1 MASKHVVL
9 YSGGHS
15 SAIVAVEVARR
26 YGKENVIL
34 LNHDISGQVEDKD
47 IKRFKKEIANYL
59 GLEITYANHER
70 WKEATPISVC
80 VDARAWKVGSGQI
93 LCTNRLKTGPFH
105 LWLERNDSQK
115 QNTYYYGFDRDEMH
129 RVQRRVGVMSQ
140 LGHKTDFPLA
150 LWTNRTISSTEEI
163 GVRRPMAYS
172 RFKHANC
179 IGCLKA
185 GWQHWYCVYVL
196 RKDIW
201 NEAKLAEE
209 EIGYAIHKDEH
220 GAVYLDEREELF
232 AEMERL
238 GIQPNEHIPSGRFWA
253 IAKQAVAER
262 ALQIDM
268 FADEDALPCECST

>member
-1 MASKHVVL
+1 MKHVVL

-15 SAIVAVEVARR
+15 SAIVAIEVVRK
-26 YGKENVIL
+26 YGRENVIL
-34 LNHDISGQVEDKD
+34 LNHDISSTVEDED
-47 IKRFKKEIANYL
+47 IKRFKDEISSYL
-59 GLEITYANHER
+59 GIDVTYANHER
-70 WKEATPISVC
+70 WKDATPISVC
-80 VDARAWKVGSGQI
+80 LDARAWKVGSGQI
-93 LCTNRLKTGPFH
+93 LCTNRLKTGPFD

-115 QNTYYYGFDRDEMH
+115 ENIYYYGFDRNEMH
-129 RVQRRVGVMSQ
+129 RVQRRVGVMTER
-140 LGHKTDFPLA
+140 GYKTDYPIA
-150 LWTNRTISSTEEI
+150 LWPQRTIHSTEEI
-163 GVRRPMAYS
+163 GINRPMAYS

-201 NEAKLAEE
+201 NEAKAAEE
-209 EIGYAIHKDEH
+209 EIGYAIHKDEA
-220 GAVYLDEREELF
+220 GAVYLEEREGLF

-238 GIQPNEHIPSGRFWA
+238 GIQPNEHVPSGKFWS

-268 FADEDALPCECST
+268 FADDDALPCECST